1 MLSFLSVEEGKLF
14 INKSSFKQFKLVF
27 IRAEHMVMQGEQ
39 GVLFMDSLVGLGVGT
54 CTHSVFTNIDL
65 RLCLAP
71 SMITTMNC
79 SCPLICKDTPNTTVL
94 SV

>member
-14 INKSSFKQFKLVF
+14 IKKSSFKQFKLVF
-27 IRAEHMVMQGEQ
+27 FRAEHMVMQGEQ

-54 CTHSVFTNIDL
+54 CTHSSSSI
-65 RLCLAP
+65 
-71 SMITTMNC
+71 
-79 SCPLICKDTPNTTVL
+79 LISD